1 MSLNNAYN
9 QYKENSVHT
18 ATPEEQTLMLYN
30 GLVKY
35 LMQAQMAV
43 NGNKIEK
50 AGTCII
56 KAQDIISEF
65 RSTLDM
71 KYDIS
76 HQLEQLYDYMYRR
89 LVDANIKKDIGI
101 IEEILGFA
109 KELRDT
115 WEKAIKIARQQQST
129 TKAQVAR

>member
-1 MSLNNAYN
+1 MTVNDAYN
-9 QYKENSVHT
+9 QYKKNSVQT

-30 GLVKY
+30 GLVKF

-43 NGNKIEK
+43 NENEIEK
-50 AGTCII
+50 AGNCII
-56 KAQDIISEF
+56 KAQDIVSEF
-65 RSTLDM
+65 RCTLDM

-76 HQLEQLYDYMYRR
+76 HQLEQLYDYIYRR
-89 LVDANIKKDIGI
+89 LVDANIKKDMDI
-101 IEEILGFA
+101 IEEVLVFA

-115 WEKAIKIARQQQST
+115 WEKAMKVARQQQRT

>member
-1 MSLNNAYN
+1 MTVNDAYN
-9 QYKENSVHT
+9 QYKKNSVQT

-30 GLVKY
+30 GLVKF

-43 NGNKIEK
+43 NENEIEK
-50 AGTCII
+50 AGNCII
-56 KAQDIISEF
+56 KAQDIVSEF
-65 RSTLDM
+65 RCTLDM

-89 LVDANIKKDIGI
+89 LVDANIKKDMDI
-101 IEEILGFA
+101 IEEVLVFA

-115 WEKAIKIARQQQST
+115 WEKAMKVARQQQRT

>member
-43 NGNKIEK
+43 NDNKIEK

-89 LVDANIKKDIGI
+89 LVDANIKKDFGI

>member
-1 MSLNNAYN
+1 MTVNDAYN
-9 QYKENSVHT
+9 QYKKNSVQT

-30 GLVKY
+30 GLVKF

-43 NGNKIEK
+43 NENEIEK
-50 AGTCII
+50 AGNCII
-56 KAQDIISEF
+56 KTQDIVSEF
-65 RSTLDM
+65 RCTLDM

-89 LVDANIKKDIGI
+89 LVDANIKKDMDI
-101 IEEILGFA
+101 IEEVLVFA

-115 WEKAIKIARQQQST
+115 WEKAMKVARQQQRT